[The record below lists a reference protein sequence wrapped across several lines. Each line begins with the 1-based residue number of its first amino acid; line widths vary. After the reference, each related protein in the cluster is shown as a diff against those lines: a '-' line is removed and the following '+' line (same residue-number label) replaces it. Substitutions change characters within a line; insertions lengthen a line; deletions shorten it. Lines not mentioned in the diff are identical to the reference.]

1 MSEGSEGKA
10 AFTMRTAEVVVA
22 VFFLVLGGLVIKDSM
37 RLGYGWADDGPQAG
51 YFPFYVGL
59 IICVASVVNLVQA
72 LRNPKAAEQAF
83 VEVGQIKL
91 VLSVLIPTTLYVGM
105 IAGLGIYVASAIFV
119 AFFMR
124 WLGKYSWWKVA
135 SVSLGNSIFFFLIFE
150 TWFKIPLPKGP
161 LEAFLKL
168 N

>member
-91 VLSVLIPTTLYVGM
+91 VLSVLVPTTLYVGM